1 MLNVMRKYAGS
12 WMIKVI
18 LTAIVVVFVFW
29 GVGSFKSRKDTQVA
43 NVNGEVITIEEYQKA
58 YNNIVENYRRQ
69 YGSRVN
75 EQMLKQLQLGRQT
88 VNQLVNQKLL
98 LQESEKLGFQ
108 VTDEEL
114 SEQIMTNPA
123 FQNGGVF
130 DKRRYDLLLRQN
142 RLSPE
147 EFEHSM
153 RQQMIFEKLQN
164 FISSRTK
171 VSEDEV
177 WNWYAHENQT
187 VNIEYVLIEPD
198 THKDI
203 NITNEEIKTYFDEDK
218 EKYRTEPTVK
228 VQYLYFDPKNF
239 IGKVTVSDE
248 EVREYYEAHSDE
260 FHQEKSIEA
269 RHILFKIDQ
278 DADEKAIQ
286 KAKQKALK
294 VLKLA
299 REGKDFAEL
308 AQTYSE
314 GPSKDSGGSLG
325 TFTRDKMVK
334 PFSDAAFALKAGEIS
349 DLVKT
354 QFGWHIIKV
363 EKVNPEHTE
372 PLKKVQPKIRA
383 KLINL
388 HSNSAAYDRA
398 EEVYDL
404 LFNGEDISKV
414 AGDQGLFVQKS
425 DFFTSKGPKKGS
437 DNPTQFAAAAFELEV
452 MDISEVKEIDGRY
465 YIIQPIE
472 KIASKIP
479 PLENV
484 IDRVKKDLT
493 IKMQEEQA
501 EKDAKSI
508 IEALK
513 KDDNFTAAAKPF
525 KLSVKETGFF
535 KRNETIPQ
543 IGYEPAISSA
553 AFDLNDKNKFSQMP
567 YKGSKGVYVIHLK
580 ERREANAKEFDVQK
594 KQILQRLLQQKK
606 YSNFNDYLA
615 ELKKRSQIMVQ
626 DKFIQ

>member
-18 LTAIVVVFVFW
+18 LTAIVIVFVFW

-75 EQMLKQLQLGRQT
+75 EQMLEQLQLGRQT
-88 VNQLVNQKLL
+88 VDQLVNKKLL
-98 LQESEKLGFQ
+98 LQESGKLGFQ

-123 FQNGGVF
+123 FLNGGTF
-130 DKRRYDLLLRQN
+130 NKRQYDLLLRQN

-153 RQQMIFEKLQN
+153 RQQMIIEKLQN
-164 FISSRTK
+164 FISLRTK
-171 VSEDEV
+171 ISEDEV

-187 VNIEYVLIEPD
+187 VNIEYVMIKPD
-198 THKDI
+198 IYKDI
-203 NITNEEIKTYFDEDK
+203 NLTNEEIKTYFDANK
-218 EKYRTEPTVK
+218 ETYRTDPTVK

-239 IGKVTVSDE
+239 AGQTTVSDQE
-248 EVREYYEAHSDE
+248 TREYYEAHPDE
-260 FHQEKSIEA
+260 FHQEKAIEA

-278 DADEKAIQ
+278 DADEKDVQ
-286 KAKQKALK
+286 EAKQKALK
-294 VLKLA
+294 VLKSA
-299 REGKDFAEL
+299 QEGKDFAEL
-308 AQTYSE
+308 AKTYSE
-314 GPSKDSGGSLG
+314 GPSKDSGGHLG

-349 DLVKT
+349 DLVRT

-363 EKVNPEHTE
+363 EKVNPERTE
-372 PLKKVQPKIRA
+372 PLKEVQPKIRA
-383 KLINL
+383 KLINM
-388 HSNSAAYDRA
+388 HSKSAAYDRA
-398 EEVYDL
+398 EEIYDL

-414 AGDQGLFVQKS
+414 ADDQGLSVKKS
-425 DFFTSKGPKKGS
+425 DFFTSKGPEKGIN
-437 DNPTQFAAAAFELEV
+437 NPTQFATAAFELEV
-452 MDISEVKEIDGRY
+452 MDISEVKEISGGY

-479 PLENV
+479 PLEDV
-484 IDRVKKDLT
+484 VEQVKKDLT
-493 IKMQEEQA
+493 VKLQEEQA
-501 EKDAKSI
+501 EKNAKSI

-513 KDDNFTAAAKPF
+513 KNDNFTAAAKPF

-553 AFDLNDKNKFSQMP
+553 AFDLNDKNKFSKLP
-567 YKGSKGVYVIHLK
+567 HKGSKGVYVISLK
-580 ERREANAKEFDVQK
+580 ERREANAKEFEAQK
-594 KQILQRLLQQKK
+594 KQIQERLLQQKK

>member
-1 MLNVMRKYAGS
+1 MLNAMRKYAGS
-12 WMIKVI
+12 WMIKII

-88 VNQLVNQKLL
+88 VDQLINQKLL
-98 LQESEKLGFQ
+98 LQASEKLGIQ
-108 VTDEEL
+108 VTDQEL

-130 DKRRYDLLLRQN
+130 DKRRYDVLLRQN

-153 RQQMIFEKLQN
+153 RQQMIVEKLQK
-164 FISSRTK
+164 FIGSRAK

-187 VNIEYVLIEPD
+187 VNIEYVLIKPD
-198 THKDI
+198 AYKDI
-203 NITNEEIKTYFDEDK
+203 NLTNKAIKTYFDENK
-218 EKYRTEPTVK
+218 EKYQTEPTVK

-239 IGKVTVSDE
+239 AGKVTVSDE
-248 EVREYYEAHSDE
+248 EVREYYEAHRDE
-260 FHQEKSIEA
+260 FSQEKSIEA
-269 RHILFKIDQ
+269 RHILFKVDQ
-278 DADEKAIQ
+278 NADENAVQ
-286 KAKQKALK
+286 EARQKALK

-308 AQTYSE
+308 AKTYSE
-314 GPSKDSGGSLG
+314 GPSKASGGFLG

-372 PLKKVQPKIRA
+372 PLKKAQPKIRA
-383 KLINL
+383 KLIDM
-388 HSNSAAYDRA
+388 HSKSAAYDRA

-404 LFNGEDISKV
+404 LFNGEDISKI
-414 AGDQGLFVQKS
+414 ADNQGLKVHKS
-425 DFFTSKGPKKGS
+425 DFFTRKGPKKGIN
-437 DNPTQFAAAAFELEV
+437 NPTQFATAAFELEV
-452 MDISEVKEIDGRY
+452 MDISEVKELGEGY

-472 KIASKIP
+472 KVASKIP
-479 PLENV
+479 PLKDV

-493 IKMQEEQA
+493 AKMQEEQA
-501 EKDAKSI
+501 KKDAKSI

-535 KRNETIPQ
+535 KRNDTIPQ

-553 AFDLNDKNKFSQMP
+553 AFELNDKSKFSKQP
-567 YKGSKGVYVIHLK
+567 YNGSKGVYVIRLK
-580 ERREANAKEFDVQK
+580 ESQEANAKGFDAQK
-594 KQILQRLLQQKK
+594 KQIQQRLLQQKR

-615 ELKKRSQIMVQ
+615 ELKKRGQITVQ